1 MPASGR
7 SIELLQKHAHLL
19 APGKQAV
26 ARYIC
31 ENWPLETRLPKGVAE
46 QARRAYGRPVTDL
59 AGARAIARD
68 LFLEAGQ
75 LAHAAARGEDEA

>member
-1 MPASGR
+1 MPASER

-19 APGKQAV
+19 SPEKQAV

-31 ENWPLETRLPKGVAE
+31 ENWPLQTRLPKGVAS
-46 QARRAYGRPVTDL
+46 QARQVYGRPVIDL
-59 AGARAIARD
+59 AGAQSVARD

-75 LAHAAARGEDEA
+75 LARAAACGEDEA